1 MDFSLGNT
9 LGALLAIGARVTGLM
24 LFAPFLGNVGIPPR
38 IKAMM
43 ALTLTAVLYPAF
55 SPRVGTVSM
64 SEWPLLM
71 GTELLVGV
79 AIGITTNLVFEAAQM
94 AGQVFSVQMGYSLVN
109 ILDPMTQVDTTVLS
123 VFTQTMALLI
133 FLSLDVH
140 HWIFG
145 RLPTAL
151 NIYRRDRYSQRC
163 VYLAGTACRG
173 KRVRRRHSDCRAG
186 FDGNSDVRRVAGL
199 AGQSIATNAIIFLGP
214 AIKGLFG
221 LLLMAAAM
229 HYWPDMFSRL
239 FTNSLGLTERVL
251 HLARQSGRF
260 EQDRKTDK
268 PAAAESPR
276 SGPGRPY
283 A

>member
-55 SPRVGTVSM
+55 SPRVGAVSM
-64 SEWPLLM
+64 GEWPLLM

-94 AGQVFSVQMGYSLVN
+94 AGQIFSVQMGYSLVN

-140 HWIFG
+140 HWILRAIAHSFEY
-145 RLPTAL
+145 LPPGSGTPNAAFTSQVLHVGGSVLGVGIQIAAPVLTAT
-151 NIYRRDRYSQRC
+151 
-163 VYLAGTACRG
+163 VT
-173 KRVRRRHSDCRAG
+173 
-186 FDGNSDVRRVAGL
+186 SDVLLGL
-199 AGQSIATNAIIFLGP
+199 LGKASPQMPLIFLGP

-251 HLARQSGRF
+251 HLAR
-260 EQDRKTDK
+260 
-268 PAAAESPR
+268 
-276 SGPGRPY
+276 
-283 A
+283 